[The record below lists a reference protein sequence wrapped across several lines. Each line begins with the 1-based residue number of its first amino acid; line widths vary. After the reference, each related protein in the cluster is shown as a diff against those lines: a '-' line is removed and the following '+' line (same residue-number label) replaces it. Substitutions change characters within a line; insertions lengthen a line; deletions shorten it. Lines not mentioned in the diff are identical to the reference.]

1 MFQDLKVFYRNFCTG
16 FKWKIVCLLLI
27 SFFAGIFEL
36 IGIAAIIP
44 LISILADPGSGK
56 FSFMAKF
63 SEAIHCN
70 NTFFMFTISLF
81 FVLGIFLMKDIYMIF
96 HQYIIYRFSC
106 LLKNKICL
114 SFMQRLFNSHYD
126 FFLRKDSDSLINTID
141 NTTRYVISPYLTY
154 LQQAFTY
161 LLITLLLGG
170 FIIYNFFLPTIF
182 ACLLCGCIYY
192 LQHKLIKN
200 KISDINC
207 HIVQMNTNNVS
218 ILQKSILAIKEIKI
232 WQAEP
237 FILKNFSLVSN
248 KLNQLEQYGIFLQ
261 SFPSFVVEAA
271 IMISLCMF
279 CLFMAYGQGISA
291 KLIEKLGII
300 TVVFFRLAPAL
311 NRFWTA
317 VGVVNAHKGLLKSLN
332 EEYEEL
338 SCFQKTS
345 ISSTVDGNTKTNT
358 FNKAIRLKN
367 VSFKYSSNKAFGLNN
382 INLEII
388 KGEFVGIVGASGS
401 GKTTLIEII
410 LGLLNTDEGQYFI
423 DNEPIQQWELERL
436 YPLFGYVTQFPYLA
450 SDTIAHNIAFGE
462 SKIDYKRVAEVM
474 DICLLKDFDPQQK
487 LLEFGKTISGGQRQ
501 RIALARALYRNPK
514 LLILDEATSSLDITT
529 EKEISTIIDNLRN
542 VMTIIAIAHRLST
555 LKTCDKIIY
564 MDQGKIIDIGSFSYL
579 KANYDKFA
587 EMIQLSNVD

>member
-1 MFQDLKVFYRNFCTG
+1 LV
-16 FKWKIVCLLLI
+16 

-44 LISILADPGSGK
+44 LIGILADPSSGN
-56 FSFMAKF
+56 FTFMAKF
-63 SEAIHCN
+63 SGAINCD
-70 NTFFMFTISLF
+70 NTFFIFIISLC
-81 FVLGIFLMKDIYMIF
+81 FVLGIFLMKNIYMIF

-106 LLKNKICL
+106 SLKNKICL
-114 SFMQRLFNSHYD
+114 SFMQRLFNSHYN
-126 FFLRKDSDSLINTID
+126 FFLGKNSESLINTID
-141 NTTRYVISPYLTY
+141 NTTRYVIYPYLAY
-154 LQQAFTY
+154 LEQAFTY

-170 FIIYNFFLPTIF
+170 FIAYNFFLPMIII
-182 ACLLCGCIYY
+182 CLLCIFIYY
-192 LQHKLIKN
+192 LQYKLIKN

-207 HIVQMNTNNVS
+207 HIIQMNTNNVS

-261 SFPSFVVEAA
+261 NFPSFVVESA
-271 IMISLCMF
+271 IMISLCVF
-279 CLFMAYGQGISA
+279 CLFMAYMQGINA
-291 KLIEKLGII
+291 RLIENLGII
-300 TVVFFRLAPAL
+300 TVVFFRLAPSL

-317 VGVVNAHKGLLKSLN
+317 IGVVKAHKGSLKSLN
-332 EEYEEL
+332 NEYEEL
-338 SCFQKTS
+338 SCFQKTF
-345 ISSTVDGNTKTNT
+345 ISNTVGGSKKANT

-367 VSFKYSSNKAFGLNN
+367 VSFKYSSNKDFGLHD

-388 KGEFVGIVGASGS
+388 KGEFVGVVGVSGS

-410 LGLLNTDEGQYFI
+410 LGLLNADEGQYFI
-423 DNEPIQQWELERL
+423 DDKPVKQWELERL

-450 SDTIAHNIAFGE
+450 SDTIAHNIAFAE
-462 SKIDYKRVAEVM
+462 SKIDYKRVGEVM
-474 DICLLKDFDPQQK
+474 NICLLKDFEPQQK

-564 MDQGKIIDIGSFSYL
+564 MDQGKIIDIGSLSYL

-587 EMIQLSNVD
+587 EMIQLSNVN